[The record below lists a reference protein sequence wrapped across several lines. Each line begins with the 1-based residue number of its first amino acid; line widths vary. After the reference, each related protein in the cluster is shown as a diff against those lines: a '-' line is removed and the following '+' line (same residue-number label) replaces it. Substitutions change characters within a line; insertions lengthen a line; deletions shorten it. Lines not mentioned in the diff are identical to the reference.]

1 MTLPRELSIVD
12 GRLFQRPV
20 RELERYWKNNV
31 CYKKA
36 RIEGERQFE
45 GVSGR
50 TIDFTVKILS
60 GSFREFVVDVAGS
73 DEYFTRFT
81 FQKEKGIMEV
91 DRTYSSVTKDIVCI
105 RRAKMD
111 GSERVKLRFIMDK
124 NSVEL
129 FVNDG
134 EMVLSTVIYT
144 PLKAQEIRFICDG
157 SALVDIEKYEIE

>member
-1 MTLPRELSIVD
+1 
-12 GRLFQRPV
+12 
-20 RELERYWKNNV
+20 
-31 CYKKA
+31 
-36 RIEGERQFE
+36 
-45 GVSGR
+45 
-50 TIDFTVKILS
+50 
-60 GSFREFVVDVAGS
+60 
-73 DEYFTRFT
+73 
-81 FQKEKGIMEV
+81 MEV